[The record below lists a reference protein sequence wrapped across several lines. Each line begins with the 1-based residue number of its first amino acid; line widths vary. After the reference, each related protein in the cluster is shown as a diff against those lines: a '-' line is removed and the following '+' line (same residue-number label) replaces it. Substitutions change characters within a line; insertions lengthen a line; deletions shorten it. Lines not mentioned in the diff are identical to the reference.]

1 MVTTTAAQ
9 RVMLNLQ
16 VVESTLAELPEIA
29 AEWDEL
35 AATVEGRAEQA
46 AWALEWEHMMLDRLA
61 ELAAYASA
69 GLMTEE
75 QSEQYDRLLLRL
87 TDAVPILRRHGLC
100 LPPVRLP
107 DQRYSR

>member
-9 RVMLNLQ
+9 RVILNLQ
-16 VVESTLAELPEIA
+16 VIESTLAELSEIA

-35 AATVEGRAEQA
+35 AATVEGRAELA
-46 AWALEWEHMMLDRLA
+46 AWALEWEHMMVDRLV

-75 QSEQYDRLLLRL
+75 QSEQYDRLLLLL
-87 TDAVPILRRHGLC
+87 TAALPTLRHRGLC

-107 DQRYSR
+107 D